1 MTARNNPIDHRFR
14 LMAIA
19 LPEAY
24 SATRE
29 HYEIATSRLCAW
41 CAHQK
46 YRPVF
51 GGAPRPYPG
60 WPDYTRAEGV
70 PCPTQPAP

>member
-24 SATRE
+24 DDTRE
-29 HYEIATSRLCAW
+29 HYEIAPSRLCVW
-41 CAHQK
+41 CPHQK

-60 WPDYTRAEGV
+60 WPDYRRAEGV
-70 PCPTQPAP
+70 PCPTQPAA